1 MNIFKATIFG
11 LAISSAYIFAAPS
24 AEARVN
30 ITRQSCSQAKNL
42 VQSKGRIVLTTGRN
56 TYDLYVANHSYC
68 ETGDIA
74 VRGYVR
80 TRSKKS
86 CFIGYT
92 CQPYEGGRGKSKGNN
107 GGANLPFNTR
117 NN

>member
-1 MNIFKATIFG
+1 MRLVNVSIAAVAIAST
-11 LAISSAYIFAAPS
+11 LAISI

-42 VQSKGRIVLTTGRN
+42 VQAKGRIVLTTGRN

-68 ETGDIA
+68 ETGDVA

-80 TRSKKS
+80 TRTKKS
-86 CFIGYT
+86 CFVGYT
-92 CQPYEGGRGKSKGNN
+92 CQPYEGGRGKSKGR
-107 GGANLPFNTR
+107 GGNANRFFDLPFN
-117 NN
+117 

>member
-1 MNIFKATIFG
+1 MKLINTSIVAVAIAST
-11 LAISSAYIFAAPS
+11 LAISV

-56 TYDLYVANHSYC
+56 TYDLYVANQSYC
-68 ETGDIA
+68 DTGDVA

-80 TRSKKS
+80 TRTMKS
-86 CFIGYT
+86 CFVGYT
-92 CQPYEGGRGKSKGNN
+92 CRPYGSQR
-107 GGANLPFNTR
+107 
-117 NN
+117 